1 MKENNKKRQAKLVNE
16 AETAISSVY
25 LIPIPNLLSTK
36 QLHPKKSENEDEEK
50 KKEYET

>member
-1 MKENNKKRQAKLVNE
+1 MKLRLRFECLSY
-16 AETAISSVY
+16 IY
-25 LIPIPNLLSTK
+25 PLNLLSTK